1 LQCIYNLKKPL
12 METNEKSLK
21 PEESLQIIEKMI
33 QRTKGNLHD
42 SSFYFLLWGWII
54 LLANAGQIILNYIE
68 HDKSYLIWL
77 LIIPGIIAS
86 AVYGARHGKKA
97 KASTHLDKINFMI
110 WMAFLACY
118 FTLMIFMKSL
128 NYQIVPIIFLLT
140 GNATFLTGVVIKF
153 KPLIWGGI
161 VFLAG
166 TFAYFLLPG
175 AYFQFVSPAVI
186 ILGYLIPGYMLKSQN
201 KKNA

>member
-1 LQCIYNLKKPL
+1 
-12 METNEKSLK
+12 MEANDKVLK
-21 PEESLQIIEKMI
+21 PEDSLQIIEKMI
-33 QRTKGNLHD
+33 QRSKGNLHD

-54 LLANAGQIILNYIE
+54 LAANIGQIILNYIE
-68 HDKSYLIWL
+68 YDKPYLIWL

-86 AVYGARHGKKA
+86 AIYGARHGKKA
-97 KASTHLDKINFMI
+97 KASTHLDRINFMI

-118 FTLMIFMKSL
+118 FTITIFMKNF
-128 NYQIVPIIFLLT
+128 NYQIVPIIFILA
-140 GNATFLTGVVIKF
+140 GNATFLTGIVIKF

-166 TFAYFLLPG
+166 VFAYFLLPG
-175 AYFQFVSPAVI
+175 EYFQFISPVVI
-186 ILGYLIPGYMLKSQN
+186 ILGYLIPGYLLKSQN